1 MSSKPIKAVLLLG
14 FGGADSLEDV
24 EPFVRNV
31 LSGRAFNPEVIERAK
46 ERYRLIGGSSP
57 LLSITRAQANAIV
70 ALLNSHGGE
79 FEYRGYVGMRYWR
92 PFIKDAV
99 GMIKADGADEAVVAI
114 MTPFQTLVAT
124 DGYRDAVADAV
135 KALGAAPPMLFL
147 TEWHIHPRFIDV
159 IVEKIDEQLG
169 AFQKRE
175 DALVIF
181 SNHSLPV
188 AALEGDPYELK
199 IQQTVGEVLK
209 KTGKLDY
216 RVAFQSQGEGTRE
229 WKGPRT
235 EDVIVEA
242 RKRKKAGVVVVPLG
256 FVADHVETLYDID
269 IYFRKTAESLGLIFR
284 RTSSL
289 NTCPKFIR
297 FFAEVIK
304 KQAER
309 TR

>member
-14 FGGADSLEDV
+14 FGGADSLENV
-24 EPFVRNV
+24 EPFIRNV
-31 LSGRAFNPEVIERAK
+31 LSGRALRPELIEKAK

-57 LLSITRAQANAIV
+57 LLSITQAQANAIV
-70 ALLNSHGGE
+70 EILNSRGGE
-79 FEYRGYVGMRYWR
+79 YEYRAYVGMRYWH

-99 GMIKADGADEAVVAI
+99 GRIKEDGADEAVVAI
-114 MTPFQTLVAT
+114 MSPFQTLVAT
-124 DGYRDAVADAV
+124 EGYRDAVKDAV
-135 KALGAAPPMLFL
+135 KALGGTPQTVYL
-147 TEWHIHPRFIDV
+147 TEWHIHPRFIDS
-159 IVEKIDEQLG
+159 IVEKINEQLS

-199 IQQTVGEVLK
+199 IQQTIGEVLK
-209 KTGKLDY
+209 KTGKIDY
-216 RVAFQSQGEGTRE
+216 KAAYQSQGEGPRE

-289 NTCPKFIR
+289 NTYPKFIQ
-297 FFAEVIK
+297 FLAELIR

>member
-14 FGGADSLEDV
+14 FGGADSLESV

-31 LSGRAFNPEVIERAK
+31 LSGRAVRPELIEKAK

-57 LLSITRAQANAIV
+57 LLSITRAQADAI
-70 ALLNSHGGE
+70 AEALNSRGGE
-79 FEYRGYVGMRYWR
+79 YEYRAYVGMRYWH

-99 GMIKADGADEAVVAI
+99 GGIREDGADEAVVVI
-114 MTPFQTLVAT
+114 MAPFQTLVAT

-135 KALGAAPPMLFL
+135 KALGGAPQTVYL
-147 TEWHIHPRFIDV
+147 TEWHIHPRFIES
-159 IVEKIDEQLG
+159 IAEKIDEQLG
-169 AFQKRE
+169 AFPKRE

-188 AALEGDPYELK
+188 AALEADPYELK
-199 IQQTVGEVLK
+199 IHQTVGEVLK
-209 KTGKLDY
+209 RTGRIDWKIAY
-216 RVAFQSQGEGTRE
+216 QSQGEGTRE
-229 WKGPRT
+229 WLGPKT
-235 EDVIVEA
+235 EDVIAEA
-242 RKRKKAGVVVVPLG
+242 GKRKKAGVVVVPLG

-289 NTCPKFIR
+289 NTYPKFIR
-297 FFAEVIK
+297 FLAELIR

-309 TR
+309 TQ

>member
-1 MSSKPIKAVLLLG
+1 MSSKPIKAILLAG
-14 FGGADSLEDV
+14 FGGADSLENV

-31 LSGRAFNPEVIERAK
+31 LSGRTLRPELIEKAK

-57 LLSITRAQANAIV
+57 LLSITQAQADAI
-70 ALLNSHGGE
+70 AEALNSHGGE
-79 FEYRGYVGMRYWR
+79 YEYRAYVGMRYWH
-92 PFIKDAV
+92 PFIKDAL
-99 GMIKADGADEAVVAI
+99 GRIKADGAEEAVVAI
-114 MTPFQTLVAT
+114 MSPFQTLVAT
-124 DGYRDAVADAV
+124 EGYRDAVKDAV
-135 KALGAAPPMLFL
+135 KALGGAPQAVFL
-147 TEWHIHPRFIDV
+147 TEWHIHPRFIDS
-159 IVEKIDEQLG
+159 IVEKINEQLA
-169 AFQKRE
+169 AFRKRE

-199 IQQTVGEVLK
+199 IQQTVEAVLK

-216 RVAFQSQGEGTRE
+216 RVAYQSQGEGPRE
-229 WKGPRT
+229 WKGPKT

-242 RKRKKAGVVVVPLG
+242 GKRKKAGVVVVPLG

-269 IYFRKTAESLGLIFR
+269 IFFRKTAESLGLIFR

-289 NTCPKFIR
+289 NTHPKFIR
-297 FFAEVIK
+297 FLAEIIR
-304 KQAER
+304 KQAEG